1 MYYTI
6 CPAEVASNLARYDG
20 IRYGSLSNTPGDI
33 VENRS
38 EGLGNE
44 IQRRSLVG
52 SYVLSSGFYDAY
64 YKKATAVREL
74 IRQDFANA
82 FTQVDVIVTP
92 TAPTVAW
99 KIGSKGSDPLALY
112 LEDIFTLPAS
122 LA

>member
-44 IQRRSLVG
+44 RQRPSLVG